1 MGKVLAR
8 VPDDAA
14 AGSGARSSFT
24 GRLVLTQLLVVLG
37 VLALSF
43 GAAGWLQRGT
53 VWRQAEEE
61 ALRVA
66 RVIAAD
72 PVVRERVAEQSA
84 RAVLDSAA
92 LREGPLQAA
101 AEAYRA
107 SADLLFVVMT
117 DEHGLRLT
125 HPTPELIGS
134 RVSTDPQAL
143 DGHEVV
149 LQERG
154 TLGDSVRAKVPV
166 YSPEVN
172 PATLLPGESAEPE
185 VVGEVSVGLSVKAVS
200 AEAGAALWPLAGVA
214 ALALGLAGLAAW
226 WLAHRLRRGT
236 LGLGP
241 EEISTLAR
249 NQEAVLHGVA
259 EGVVGLAPDG
269 SVTVINGAAR
279 DMLGSEDAA
288 AWPDAVRRAVA
299 SGAVGPLRLP
309 VGGRVL
315 VLARRPVALDGRD
328 LGSVLTLRDLTDVED
343 LGMRLEG
350 VETMAQALRVQRH
363 EFANRLHTLGGLL
376 AAGEVD
382 DASAYLRGITG
393 VAPVGAHAP
402 GLELVAD
409 SYLAAFLGAK
419 AVQADECGVSLRVG
433 ERSSVTGSVVAA
445 QDATAV
451 LGNLVDNAI
460 RAAAD
465 GVGVVGAEPGDAGP
479 GTSSEARA
487 WVEVDLLQDG
497 DTLHLAVVDSGRGV
511 PEGLDVFAEG
521 VTLAQADPSGHGLGV
536 GLPLA
541 RRLARRRG
549 GEVWLADAG
558 GASGGTGDSDGAG
571 AVGENAETGERLG
584 AVFCA
589 RLPQVM
595 DGGPGLSPD
604 ARQQPREE
612 EGRA

>member
-1 MGKVLAR
+1 M
-8 VPDDAA
+8 
-14 AGSGARSSFT
+14 
-24 GRLVLTQLLVVLG
+24 
-37 VLALSF
+37 
-43 GAAGWLQRGT
+43 
-53 VWRQAEEE
+53 
-61 ALRVA
+61 
-66 RVIAAD
+66 
-72 PVVRERVAEQSA
+72 
-84 RAVLDSAA
+84 
-92 LREGPLQAA
+92 
-101 AEAYRA
+101 
-107 SADLLFVVMT
+107 
-117 DEHGLRLT
+117 
-125 HPTPELIGS
+125 
-134 RVSTDPQAL
+134 STDPQAL

-166 YSPEVN
+166 YSPEVD

-185 VVGEVSVGLSVKAVS
+185 VVGEVSVGLSVKDVS
-200 AEAGAALWPLAGVA
+200 AEAGAALWPLAAVA

-241 EEISTLAR
+241 EEISALAR
-249 NQEAVLHGVA
+249 NQEAALHGVA

-393 VAPVGAHAP
+393 VAPVGAHVP

-419 AVQADECGVSLRVG
+419 AVQADERGVSLRVG

-465 GVGVVGAEPGDAGP
+465 GVGVVGAGPGDAGP
-479 GTSSEARA
+479 GAGAGHGAGNAGAGGTPSEPRA

-511 PEGLDVFAEG
+511 PAGLDVFADG
-521 VTLAQADPSGHGLGV
+521 VTTAQPDPSGHGLGV
-536 GLPLA
+536 GLALA

-558 GASGGTGDSDGAG
+558 GA
-571 AVGENAETGERLG
+571 VGEGGERLG

-589 RLPQVM
+589 KLPQVM
-595 DGGPGLSPD
+595 EEPPGRFPG
-604 ARQQPREE
+604 AAQRTATREE
-612 EGRA
+612 QA

>member
-1 MGKVLAR
+1 MGTAR
-8 VPDDAA
+8 DAVHDGA
-14 AGSGARSSFT
+14 VAGSRAGVSFT
-24 GRLVLTQLLVVLG
+24 GRLVLTQLLVVLAVLG
-37 VLALSF
+37 LALA
-43 GAAGWLQRGT
+43 AAGWLQRES
-53 VWRQAEEE
+53 VWKQAEEE

-72 PVVRERVAEQSA
+72 PAVRERVSAEAA
-84 RAVLDSAA
+84 RSVLDPAA
-92 LREGPLQAA
+92 LRSGPLQAA
-101 AEAYRA
+101 AEAYRM

-117 DEHGLRLT
+117 DEDGLRLT

-134 RVSTDPQAL
+134 HVSTDPQAL

-166 YSPEVN
+166 YEPRLDASS
-172 PATLLPGESAEPE
+172 ATAGGDPGAG
-185 VVGEVSVGLSVKAVS
+185 VVGEVSVGLSVKAVN

-214 ALALGLAGLAAW
+214 VPALALAGVAAW
-226 WLAHRLRRGT
+226 WLARRLRRGT

-241 EEISTLAR
+241 EDISELAR

-269 SVTVINGAAR
+269 RVTVINDAARELLGGAAA
-279 DMLGSEDAA
+279 S
-288 AWPDAVRRAVA
+288 AWPAPVRRALE
-299 SGAVGPLRLP
+299 SGAAGPLRLP
-309 VGGRVL
+309 VGDKVL
-315 VLARRPVALDGRD
+315 VLSRRAVVVDGRD

-376 AAGEVD
+376 AAGEVA

-393 VAPVGAHAP
+393 VAPAGAHVP
-402 GLELVAD
+402 GLELVSD

-419 AVQADECGVSLRVG
+419 AVQADERGVRLRVG
-433 ERSSVTGSVVAA
+433 ERSDVSGSVVAA

-460 RAAAD
+460 RAAAEGAGRGGGATAVGPS
-465 GVGVVGAEPGDAGP
+465 GVAEAAGDDEG
-479 GTSSEARA
+479 A
-487 WVEVDLLQDG
+487 WVEVDLVQDG
-497 DTLHLAVVDSGRGV
+497 DTLHLAVVDSGTGV
-511 PEGLDVFAEG
+511 PAGLDVFADG
-521 VTLAQADPSGHGLGV
+521 VSSSAPDASGHGLGV

-558 GASGGTGDSDGAG
+558 G
-571 AVGENAETGERLG
+571 VPAEGGERLG

-595 DGGPGLSPD
+595 AAEGAATGQGTNNSTIQGGG
-604 ARQQPREE
+604 A
-612 EGRA
+612 

>member
-1 MGKVLAR
+1 MGKESVRVHDGAR
-8 VPDDAA
+8 
-14 AGSGARSSFT
+14 AGSGARASFT

-37 VLALSF
+37 VLALAF
-43 GAAGWLQRGT
+43 GAAAWLQRGT

-72 PVVRERVAEQSA
+72 PTVRERVAEQSA
-84 RAVLDSAA
+84 RAVLDPAA
-92 LREGPLQAA
+92 LRSGPLQAA
-101 AEAYRA
+101 AEAYRS

-125 HPTPELIGS
+125 HPTPDLIGS

-166 YSPEVN
+166 YSPEVD

-185 VVGEVSVGLSVKAVS
+185 VVGEVSVGLSVKDVS
-200 AEAGAALWPLAGVA
+200 AEAGAALWPLAAVA
-214 ALALGLAGLAAW
+214 ALALALAGLAAW

-241 EEISTLAR
+241 EEISALAR

-279 DMLGSEDAA
+279 EMLGSGEAGE
-288 AWPDAVRRAVA
+288 WPEAVRRAVA
-299 SGAVGPLRLP
+299 SGAVGPVRLP

-328 LGSVLTLRDLTDVED
+328 LGSVLTLRDLTDMED

-393 VAPVGAHAP
+393 AAPVGAHVP
-402 GLELVAD
+402 GLELVPD

-419 AVQADECGVSLRVG
+419 AVQADERGVQLRVG
-433 ERSSVTGSVVAA
+433 ERSDVPGSVVAA

-460 RAAAD
+460 RAAAE
-465 GVGVVGAEPGDAGP
+465 GTGP
-479 GTSSEARA
+479 GGAGTGGPAVAGADPGEDGA

-497 DTLHLAVVDSGRGV
+497 DTLHLAVVDSGLGV
-511 PEGLDVFAEG
+511 PAGLDVFADG
-521 VTLAQADPSGHGLGV
+521 VTTAQPDPSGHGLGV
-536 GLPLA
+536 GLALA

-558 GASGGTGDSDGAG
+558 GG
-571 AVGENAETGERLG
+571 VGEGGERLG

-589 RLPQVM
+589 KLPQVM
-595 DGGPGLSPD
+595 EEPPGRSPG
-604 ARQQPREE
+604 AAQHTATREE
-612 EGRA
+612 QA

>member
-1 MGKVLAR
+1 M
-8 VPDDAA
+8 
-14 AGSGARSSFT
+14 
-24 GRLVLTQLLVVLG
+24 
-37 VLALSF
+37 
-43 GAAGWLQRGT
+43 
-53 VWRQAEEE
+53 
-61 ALRVA
+61 
-66 RVIAAD
+66 
-72 PVVRERVAEQSA
+72 
-84 RAVLDSAA
+84 
-92 LREGPLQAA
+92 
-101 AEAYRA
+101 
-107 SADLLFVVMT
+107 
-117 DEHGLRLT
+117 
-125 HPTPELIGS
+125 
-134 RVSTDPQAL
+134 STDPQAL

-166 YSPEVN
+166 YSPEVD
-172 PATLLPGESAEPE
+172 PGTLLPGESAEPE
-185 VVGEVSVGLSVKAVS
+185 VVGEVSVGLSVKDVS
-200 AEAGAALWPLAGVA
+200 AEAGAALWPLAVVA

-249 NQEAVLHGVA
+249 NQEAALHGVA

-299 SGAVGPLRLP
+299 SGAVEPLRLP

-350 VETMAQALRVQRH
+350 VETTAQALRVQRH

-376 AAGEVD
+376 AAGGGGGEVD

-393 VAPVGAHAP
+393 VAPVGAHVP

-419 AVQADECGVSLRVG
+419 AVQADERGVRLRVG

-465 GVGVVGAEPGDAGP
+465 GVGVVGAGPGDAGP
-479 GTSSEARA
+479 GAGVGEAGTGTSSER
-487 WVEVDLLQDG
+487 
-497 DTLHLAVVDSGRGV
+497 GRGWRWTCSKTAT
-511 PEGLDVFAEG
+511 PC
-521 VTLAQADPSGHGLGV
+521 TWPSWIRGAGS
-536 GLPLA
+536 
-541 RRLARRRG
+541 RRG
-549 GEVWLADAG
+549 
-558 GASGGTGDSDGAG
+558 ST
-571 AVGENAETGERLG
+571 
-584 AVFCA
+584 C
-589 RLPQVM
+589 LPR
-595 DGGPGLSPD
+595 G
-604 ARQQPREE
+604 
-612 EGRA
+612 